1 VNRTLYEIAQ
11 MVLSAGWRR
20 RFLICVPF
28 LLMIP
33 ISVLASR
40 FAPKTYESKTI
51 LLLQETGKENP
62 FLKDF
67 AVGLNVKDRI
77 LALQVLLRSEHVL
90 LNVLRDISSAAGGKP
105 IESDPQELALR
116 MSRLSSSISVE
127 LIGTDLLEL
136 KLKGDK
142 PTGLGDTLAAISN
155 RFLERLLAPERS
167 TLGATKAFLQQQT
180 EQRRQE
186 LQKSEQALSDFR
198 TQHADKLPAVNANNI
213 TRLGQMKQRLEEK
226 SMELS
231 AATAGFQD
239 MRKQLAS
246 TNPIVGRLEESIV
259 QVTGELTSLR
269 SRYTEDHS
277 DVQAAER
284 RLSRLQEERR
294 SYIEVSQKIETNDI
308 DRLWNMAAGEQGKSS
323 SEKGPPPLLVS
334 QLLRLQ
340 DSQGK
345 RVALEKDVEQLK
357 LAVDEVQHAMAEYA
371 PIEQQQQRLEKE
383 VSAARELLEG
393 FAKRL
398 DNATTSLALG
408 KFEAPE
414 RVKIIDPPQDPTT
427 PTSPARILFV
437 IAGIIAGLAIGVG
450 LAIVAE
456 LLDQRVRSNADFSGI
471 ANAPVLGRLP
481 AQRRSPA

>member
-1 VNRTLYEIAQ
+1 VNRTLYEIVQ

-28 LLMIP
+28 VLMIP

-40 FAPKTYESKTI
+40 FAPKTYEAKTI

-77 LALQVLLRSEHVL
+77 SALQVLLRSEHVL
-90 LNVLRDISSAAGGKP
+90 LNVLRDISSKEGGKP
-105 IESDPQELALR
+105 IESDPQVLAMR
-116 MSRLSSSISVE
+116 MGHLSSSISVE

-142 PTGLGDTLAAISN
+142 PAGLGDTLGAISN

-180 EQRRQE
+180 DQRRQE
-186 LQKSEQALSDFR
+186 LQKSELELSAFR
-198 TQHADKLPAVNANNI
+198 TKHADKLPAVNANNI

-246 TNPIVGRLEESIV
+246 TNPIVGRLEENIV

-294 SYIEVSQKIETNDI
+294 AYIEVSQKIETNDI
-308 DRLWNMAAGEQGKSS
+308 ERLWNMAAGEQGKSS
-323 SEKGPPPLLVS
+323 DKGPPPLLVS

-357 LAVDEVQHAMAEYA
+357 LAVDEVQLAMAEYA
-371 PIEQQQQRLEKE
+371 PIEQQQQRLEKD
-383 VSAARELLEG
+383 VSNARELLEG

-414 RVKIIDPPQDPTT
+414 RVKIIDPPQDPTM
-427 PTSPARILFV
+427 PTSPPRILFV
-437 IAGIIAGLAIGVG
+437 IAGIIAGLAIGIG

-456 LLDQRVRSNADFSGI
+456 LLDQRVRGSTDFAGI
-471 ANAPVLGRLP
+471 TNVPVLGRLP
-481 AQRRSPA
+481 AQRGSPA

>member
-1 VNRTLYEIAQ
+1 MNRSLYDIAQ
-11 MVLSAGWRR
+11 IVLSAGWRR

-33 ISVLASR
+33 ISILASR
-40 FAPKTYESKTI
+40 FAPKSYEAKTI

-77 LALQVLLRSEHVL
+77 SALQVLLRSEHVL
-90 LNVLRDISSAAGGKP
+90 LNVLRDISGTDAKAL
-105 IESDPQELALR
+105 EADPQELAIR
-116 MSRLSSSISVE
+116 MSRLSSNISVE

-136 KLKGDK
+136 KLKGDR
-142 PTGLGDTLAAISN
+142 PAGLGLVLEAISS

-167 TLGATKAFLQQQT
+167 TLGATRSFLQQQT
-180 EQRRQE
+180 ELRRVE
-186 LQKSEQALSDFR
+186 LAKAERELSEFR
-198 TQHADKLPAVNANNI
+198 AHHADKLPAVNANNI

-259 QVTGELTSLR
+259 QVTGELTALR

-277 DVQAAER
+277 EVQAAER
-284 RLSRLQEERR
+284 RLSRLQDERR
-294 SYIEVSQKIETNDI
+294 SYMEVASKIDTADI
-308 DRLWNMAAGEQGKSS
+308 DRLWNMAAGEQRQS
-323 SEKGPPPLLVS
+323 SEKSAPALLVS

-340 DSQGK
+340 DSQGR
-345 RVALEKDVEQLK
+345 RVALEKDVEQLR
-357 LAVDEVQHAMAEYA
+357 LAVDDVQKAMAEYA

-383 VSAARELLEG
+383 VTAARELLEG
-393 FAKRL
+393 FVKRL

-414 RVKIIDPPQDPTT
+414 RVKIIDPPQDPTIS
-427 PTSPARILFV
+427 TSPARILFV
-437 IAGIIAGLAIGVG
+437 IAGIIAGLGIGVG
-450 LAIVAE
+450 FAVMAE
-456 LLDQRVRSNADFSGI
+456 MLDQRVRTSGDFARLTSV
-471 ANAPVLGRLP
+471 PVLGRLP
-481 AQRRSPA
+481 GPRARAA

>member
-1 VNRTLYEIAQ
+1 VNRTLYDIAQ

-20 RFLICVPF
+20 RFLVLVPF

-33 ISVLASR
+33 ISIVASR
-40 FAPKTYESKTI
+40 FAPKTYEAKTI

-77 LALQVLLRSEHVL
+77 SALQVLLRSEHVL
-90 LNVLRDISSAAGGKP
+90 QNVLRDIGEKDGSAKTTS
-105 IESDPQELALR
+105 IEEQAIK
-116 MSRLSSSISVE
+116 MSRLAANITVE

-142 PTGLGDTLAAISN
+142 PAGLGKVLEAISN

-167 TLGATKAFLQQQT
+167 TLGATKSFLQQQMDM
-180 EQRRQE
+180 RRVE
-186 LQKSEQALSDFR
+186 LEKSERALSDFR
-198 TQHADKLPAVNANNI
+198 AQHADKLPAVNANNI
-213 TRLGQMKQRLEEK
+213 TRLGAMKQRLEEK
-226 SMELS
+226 TMELS
-231 AATAGFQD
+231 AAAAGFND

-259 QVTGELTSLR
+259 QVTGELTALR

-277 DVQAAER
+277 EVQAAER
-284 RLSRLQEERR
+284 RLNRLQDERR
-294 SYIEVSQKIETNDI
+294 AYIEVAQKIDTVDI
-308 DRLWNMAAGEQGKSS
+308 DRLWSMAAGQQPQA
-323 SEKGPPPLLVS
+323 SEKGAPPLLVS

-345 RVALEKDVEQLK
+345 RVALEKDVEQLR
-357 LAVDEVQHAMAEYA
+357 LAVDDVQRAMAEYA

-383 VSAARELLEG
+383 VTAARELLEA

-414 RVKIIDPPQDPTT
+414 RVKIIDPPQDPTI

-437 IAGIIAGLAIGVG
+437 IAGIVGGLAIGIG

-456 LLDQRVRSNADFSGI
+456 MLDQRLRTSHDFTGI
-471 ANAPVLGRLP
+471 TSVPVLGRLP
-481 AQRRSPA
+481 NSGRGRAA

>member
-1 VNRTLYEIAQ
+1 MNRSLYDVAQ
-11 MVLSAGWRR
+11 MVVSAGWRR
-20 RFLICVPF
+20 RLLICVPF

-33 ISVLASR
+33 ISILASR
-40 FAPKTYESKTI
+40 LAPKTYEAKTI

-77 LALQVLLRSEHVL
+77 SALQVLLRSEHVL
-90 LNVLRDISSAAGGKP
+90 LNVLRDISSKDGAKA
-105 IESDPQELALR
+105 IEADPQELANK
-116 MSRLSSSISVE
+116 MGRLSSNITVE

-142 PTGLGDTLAAISN
+142 PAGLGDDLGAISN

-167 TLGATKAFLQQQT
+167 TLGATKSFLHQQT
-180 EQRRQE
+180 EQRRTE
-186 LQKSEQALSDFR
+186 LSKAEMALSEFR
-198 TQHADKLPAVNANNI
+198 TLHADKLPAVNANNI

-231 AATAGFQD
+231 AATAGFTD

-259 QVTGELTSLR
+259 QVTGELTALR

-277 DVQAAER
+277 EVQAAER
-284 RLSRLQEERR
+284 RLSRLQDERR
-294 SYIEVSQKIETNDI
+294 SYIDVSQKIEPVDI
-308 DRLWNMAAGEQGKSS
+308 DRLWNIAAGEQRNT
-323 SEKGPPPLLVS
+323 SEKSAPPLLVS

-357 LAVDEVQHAMAEYA
+357 LAVDDVQKAMAEYA

-383 VSAARELLEG
+383 VISARELLEQ

-414 RVKIIDPPQDPTT
+414 RVKIIDPPQDPTR
-427 PTSPARILFV
+427 PTSPPRILFV
-437 IAGIIAGLAIGVG
+437 IAGIIAGLAIGIG
-450 LAIVAE
+450 LAVMAE
-456 LLDQRVRSNADFSGI
+456 LLDQRVRTSSDFAGI
-471 ANAPVLGRLP
+471 TSVPVLGRLP
-481 AQRRSPA
+481 GQRERGT

>member
-11 MVLSAGWRR
+11 MILSAGWRR
-20 RFLICVPF
+20 RILICVPF
-28 LLMIP
+28 VLMIP
-33 ISVLASR
+33 ISILGSR
-40 FAPKTYESKTI
+40 FAPKNYEAKTI

-77 LALQVLLRSEHVL
+77 SALQVLLRSEHVL
-90 LNVLRDISSAAGGKP
+90 QNVLRDIGGSAK
-105 IESDPQELALR
+105 ELSAEEQAIR
-116 MSRLSSSISVE
+116 MSRLAGNISVE

-142 PTGLGDTLAAISN
+142 PVGLGKTLEAISS

-167 TLGATKAFLQQQT
+167 TLGATKTFLQQQMDM
-180 EQRRQE
+180 RRQE
-186 LQKSEQALSDFR
+186 LEKAERALSDFR
-198 TQHADKLPAVNANNI
+198 AQHADKLPAVNANNI
-213 TRLGQMKQRLEEK
+213 TRLGAMKQRLEEK
-226 SMELS
+226 TMELS
-231 AATAGFQD
+231 AAAAGFND

-246 TNPIVGRLEESIV
+246 TNPIVGRLEENIV
-259 QVTGELTSLR
+259 QVTGELTALR

-277 DVQAAER
+277 EVQAAER
-284 RLSRLQEERR
+284 RLNRLQDERR
-294 SYIEVSQKIETNDI
+294 AYIEVAQKIDTVDI
-308 DRLWNMAAGEQGKSS
+308 DRLWSMAAGQQPSTS
-323 SEKGPPPLLVS
+323 ASEKGAPPLLVS

-345 RVALEKDVEQLK
+345 RVALEKDVEQLR
-357 LAVDEVQHAMAEYA
+357 LAVDDVQRAMAEYA

-383 VSAARELLEG
+383 VTAARELLEA

-414 RVKIIDPPQDPTT
+414 RVKIIDPPQDPTI
-427 PTSPARILFV
+427 PTSPPRILFV
-437 IAGIIAGLAIGVG
+437 IAGIIAGLGIGIG
-450 LAIVAE
+450 LAVVAE
-456 LLDQRVRSNADFSGI
+456 MLDQRLRTSNDFIGI
-471 ANAPVLGRLP
+471 TSVPVLGRLP
-481 AQRRSPA
+481 GGRGRPA

>member
-1 VNRTLYEIAQ
+1 VNRSLYDIAQ
-11 MVLSAGWRR
+11 LILSAGWRR
-20 RFLICVPF
+20 RFLILVPF
-28 LLMIP
+28 ILMIP
-33 ISVLASR
+33 ISVIGSR
-40 FAPKTYESKTI
+40 FAPKKYESKTI

-77 LALQVLLRSEHVL
+77 SALQVLLRSEHVL
-90 LNVLRDISSAAGGKP
+90 LNVLRDISGKDAKKL
-105 IESDPQELALR
+105 EADPVELAIQ
-116 MSRLSSSISVE
+116 MNRLSANISVE

-136 KLKGDK
+136 KLRGDR
-142 PTGLGDTLAAISN
+142 PTGLGDVLGAISN

-167 TLGATKAFLQQQT
+167 TLGSTRAFLQQQT
-180 EQRRQE
+180 EQRRTE
-186 LQKSEQALSDFR
+186 LSKAELDLSTFR
-198 TQHADKLPAVNANNI
+198 AQHADKLPAVNANNI

-246 TNPIVGRLEESIV
+246 TNPIVGRLEENIV
-259 QVTGELTSLR
+259 QVTGELTALR

-277 DVQAAER
+277 EVQAAER
-284 RLSRLQEERR
+284 RLSRLQDERR
-294 SYIEVSQKIETNDI
+294 SYMEVAQKIDTVDI
-308 DRLWNMAAGEQGKSS
+308 DRLWSIAAGEQRQT
-323 SEKGPPPLLVS
+323 SEKSAPPLLVS

-345 RVALEKDVEQLK
+345 RVALEKDVEQLR
-357 LAVDEVQHAMAEYA
+357 LAVEDVQKAMAEYA

-383 VSAARELLEG
+383 VTAARELLEA
-393 FAKRL
+393 FVKRL

-414 RVKIIDPPQDPTT
+414 RVKIIDPPQDPTM

-437 IAGIIAGLAIGVG
+437 IAGIIAGLGIGVG
-450 LAIVAE
+450 LAVVAE
-456 LLDQRVRSNADFSGI
+456 MLDQRVRTSADFAGLTSV
-471 ANAPVLGRLP
+471 PVLGRLP
-481 AQRRSPA
+481 GQRARTA

>member
-1 VNRTLYEIAQ
+1 VNRTLYDIAQ

-28 LLMIP
+28 VLMIP
-33 ISVLASR
+33 ISILASR
-40 FAPKTYESKTI
+40 FAPKTYEAKTI

-90 LNVLRDISSAAGGKP
+90 LNVLRDISSAEGGKP
-105 IESDPQELALR
+105 IESDPQELATR

-142 PTGLGDTLAAISN
+142 PAGLGGTLAAISN

-167 TLGATKAFLQQQT
+167 TLGATKAFLLQQT
-180 EQRRQE
+180 EQRRLE

-246 TNPIVGRLEESIV
+246 TNPIVGRLEENIV

-294 SYIEVSQKIETNDI
+294 AYLEVSQKIETNDI
-308 DRLWNMAAGEQGKSS
+308 DRLWNMAAGEQGKT

-357 LAVDEVQHAMAEYA
+357 LAVDDVQHAMAEYA

-383 VSAARELLEG
+383 VSGARELLEG

-414 RVKIIDPPQDPTT
+414 RVKIIDPPQDPTF

-437 IAGIIAGLAIGVG
+437 IAGIIAGLGIGIG

-456 LLDQRVRSNADFSGI
+456 MLDQRVRTNADFAGLT
-471 ANAPVLGRLP
+471 NTPVLGRLP
-481 AQRRSPA
+481 AHRRSPA

>member
-33 ISVLASR
+33 ISILASR
-40 FAPKTYESKTI
+40 FAPKTYEAKTI

-77 LALQVLLRSEHVL
+77 SALQVLLRSEHVL
-90 LNVLRDISSAAGGKP
+90 LNVLRDISSKEGGTP
-105 IESDPQELALR
+105 IESDPVELANR

-136 KLKGDK
+136 KLKGK
-142 PTGLGDTLAAISN
+142 SPTGLGDTLGAISN

-186 LQKSEQALSDFR
+186 LQKSELALSTFR
-198 TQHADKLPAVNANNI
+198 TLHADKLPAVNANNI

-231 AATAGFQD
+231 AATAGFND

-294 SYIEVSQKIETNDI
+294 AYIEVSQKIETADI
-308 DRLWNMAAGEQGKSS
+308 DRLWNMAAGEQQKS

-357 LAVDEVQHAMAEYA
+357 VAVEEVQHAMAEYA

-383 VSAARELLEG
+383 VTGARELLEA

-414 RVKIIDPPQDPTT
+414 RVKIIDPPQDPTV

-437 IAGIIAGLAIGVG
+437 IAGIIAGIAIGIG

-456 LLDQRVRSNADFSGI
+456 MLDQRIRTTNDFSGI
-471 ANAPVLGRLP
+471 ANVPVLGRLP
-481 AQRRSPA
+481 GQRGRTA

>member
-28 LLMIP
+28 ILMIP

-40 FAPKTYESKTI
+40 FAPKSYEAKTI

-77 LALQVLLRSEHVL
+77 SALQVLLRSEHVL
-90 LNVLRDISSAAGGKP
+90 LNVLRDISSKNGGKP
-105 IESDPQELALR
+105 IESDPQELALK
-116 MSRLSSSISVE
+116 MSRLSSNITVE

-142 PTGLGDTLAAISN
+142 PAGLGDVLSAISN

-167 TLGATKAFLQQQT
+167 TLGATKSFLQQQT
-180 EQRRQE
+180 EQRRLE
-186 LQKSEQALSDFR
+186 LEKSERALSEFR
-198 TQHADKLPAVNANNI
+198 AQHADKLPAVNANNI

-231 AATAGFQD
+231 AATAGFND

-294 SYIEVSQKIETNDI
+294 AYIEVSQKIETADI
-308 DRLWNMAAGEQGKSS
+308 DRLWNMAAGEQRQS

-345 RVALEKDVEQLK
+345 RVALEKDVEQLR
-357 LAVDEVQHAMAEYA
+357 LAVEDVQHAMAEYA

-383 VSAARELLEG
+383 VSAARELLEA

-414 RVKIIDPPQDPTT
+414 RVKIIDPPQDPTMS
-427 PTSPARILFV
+427 TSPARILFV

-456 LLDQRVRSNADFSGI
+456 LLDQRVRNSSDFSGI
-471 ANAPVLGRLP
+471 TNVPVLGRLP
-481 AQRRSPA
+481 GQRGRTA